1 MDDRDRTRNRT
12 TPVTLGSRV
21 LDQYS
26 RFSLFNSPY
35 PAHDDGCAIDC
46 YPGGSDPDAEL
57 AEAAPSPVAGVVR
70 ETTTVRA
77 PPKPYAADHDH
88 LLLIDV
94 EAPRSAAGIVA
105 RILHVEPSV
114 EPGDRVA
121 IGDPLGRLVRA
132 GFFAPWVGTHLHVG
146 FRRPDQHLHR
156 ATGSLPITLDVPVRP
171 LAWNGTGTVVTT
183 GETYAVLDAP
193 RHPNPGSEWVAIA
206 ADGGGVLDGGL
217 PHYERG
223 GLLDGGLAHYER
235 GGLLDGGLAHSERG
249 GLLDGGVPL
258 DERGRVFDGKMAA
271 TGDVHLNGDRI
282 GVAAGRSIDWADV
295 TLLVDDEPIHG
306 LSLFCARDAAFGA
319 KLICPDR
326 SFEIGETVTVS
337 VATR

>member
-1 MDDRDRTRNRT
+1 MDDRGRTRNRT
-12 TPVTLGSRV
+12 PPVTLGSRV

-26 RFSLFNSPY
+26 RFSLYNSPY

-46 YPGGSDPDAEL
+46 YPAGSDPDAEL
-57 AEAAPSPVAGVVR
+57 AAVAPSPVAGVVR
-70 ETTTVRA
+70 ETATVRA

-94 EAPRSAAGIVA
+94 EAPRSAAGLVA
-105 RILHVEPSV
+105 RIMHVEPSV

-121 IGDPLGRLVRA
+121 VGDPLGRLVRA

-146 FRRPDQHLHR
+146 FRRPDQHLQR
-156 ATGSLPITLDVPVRP
+156 ATGSLPIALDVPIRP
-171 LAWNGTGTVVTT
+171 LAWDGTGTVVTT

-206 ADGGGVLDGGL
+206 GDGGGALDGGL
-217 PHYERG
+217 PHYDRG
-223 GLLDGGLAHYER
+223 GILGGEVPHYER
-235 GGLLDGGLAHSERG
+235 GGD
-249 GLLDGGVPL
+249 LDGGVPL
-258 DERGRVFDGKMAA
+258 DERDDVLDGGATRDERGRFLDGKMAA
-271 TGDVHLNGDRI
+271 TGDVHLNGDRL
-282 GVAAGRSIDWADV
+282 GVATGRSIDWADV
-295 TLLVDDEPIHG
+295 TVLVDDEPIHG

-326 SFEIGETVTVS
+326 SFDVGATVEVS
-337 VATR
+337 VVSR